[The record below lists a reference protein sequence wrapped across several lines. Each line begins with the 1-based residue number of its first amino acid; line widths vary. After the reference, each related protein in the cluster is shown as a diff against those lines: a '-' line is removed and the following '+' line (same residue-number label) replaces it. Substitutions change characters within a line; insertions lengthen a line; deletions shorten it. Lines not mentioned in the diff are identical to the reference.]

1 MKGAHEV
8 VVTVEEVILVVTK
21 SHLVAT
27 VFREEHS
34 VALFHG
40 DGADLTIVQSFPR
53 ANSDDNTKVELFLLV
68 LREEDA
74 TLGLGQGLGL
84 LDENAVHQGT
94 QLLECDHI

>member
-40 DGADLTIVQSFPR
+40 DGADLTIV
-53 ANSDDNTKVELFLLV
+53 
-68 LREEDA
+68 
-74 TLGLGQGLGL
+74 
-84 LDENAVHQGT
+84 
-94 QLLECDHI
+94 